1 MSHISL
7 RAIGKTAAAICLA
20 VAMSGVAMAGDAP
33 DRVVMQSP
41 AKDAAVLAKMQG
53 LVNNRKA
60 KTLSGLSRTINDGVV
75 IRKSTI
81 KDGKIIIPPSGLY
94 ITVRSTNWHPF
105 DNEPLTLAGKTYHAI
120 TDRYVRDVI
129 RNVTMKKGQ
138 VLPSNANKSRGW
150 ELSSVEN
157 DTYGIEGGNSAVF
170 KIVKTTGNYY
180 GSQFPVYAGAQISNA
195 AADGSLVKGSKDP
208 EGHTVPTA
216 ENGLS
221 EMIYGSNIATVGR
234 THVIIDAIEG
244 DSVKVRE
251 LATDSCSAIFVSPN
265 EPVVASYGKGDT
277 FSIGD
282 AKVEVTDVA
291 ANAATV
297 KLTDKSGTVTKVLG
311 PLTPENTRMLLM
323 SVVDRDHLWTL
334 SKDGKVAVHLNIRQS
349 DKPIADGKVSLV
361 AYTTVACGRPIPGS
375 SPVPKPERPALSP
388 MRSSLK
394 TTRKSF
400 STGEPT
406 TCLLVRTSISP
417 LLSTN
422 LTARS

>member
-195 AADGSLVKGSKDP
+195 ADGSLVKGSKDP

-277 FSIGD
+277 FTIGGGGTRGDIGEGLAAVSGSI
-282 AKVEVTDVA
+282 
-291 ANAATV
+291 TV
-297 KLTDKSGTVTKVLG
+297 LF
-311 PLTPENTRMLLM
+311 
-323 SVVDRDHLWTL
+323 
-334 SKDGKVAVHLNIRQS
+334 KDS
-349 DKPIADGKVSLV
+349 SLV
-361 AYTTVACGRPIPGS
+361 ADALAGRKKGGELVFTRPEGS
-375 SPVPKPERPALSP
+375 LAFGFQEFLFQAKTPEISGPAGIRL
-388 MRSSLK
+388 
-394 TTRKSF
+394 
-400 STGEPT
+400 
-406 TCLLVRTSISP
+406 P
-417 LLSTN
+417 LDWQAFYEKGSN
-422 LTARS
+422 QSALTASLVNTHASYADA

>member
-7 RAIGKTAAAICLA
+7 RAIGKTAAAIFLA

-81 KDGKIIIPPSGLY
+81 
-94 ITVRSTNWHPF
+94 
-105 DNEPLTLAGKTYHAI
+105 

-138 VLPSNANKSRGW
+138 VIPSNANKSRGW

-265 EPVVASYGKGDT
+265 EPVVASYGKGDAFT
-277 FSIGD
+277 IGD
-282 AKVEVTDVA
+282 AKIEVTDVA

-323 SVVDRDHLWTL
+323 SVVDRDRLWTL

-361 AYTTVACGRPIPGS
+361 AYNDVVEVNDGSVWPTDTRFLARP
-375 SPVPKPERPALSP
+375 E
-388 MRSSLK
+388 
-394 TTRKSF
+394 T
-400 STGEPT
+400 
-406 TCLLVRTSISP
+406 
-417 LLSTN
+417 
-422 LTARS
+422 

>member
-180 GSQFPVYAGAQISNA
+180 GSQFPVYTGAQIS
-195 AADGSLVKGSKDP
+195 
-208 EGHTVPTA
+208 
-216 ENGLS
+216 
-221 EMIYGSNIATVGR
+221 
-234 THVIIDAIEG
+234 
-244 DSVKVRE
+244 
-251 LATDSCSAIFVSPN
+251 
-265 EPVVASYGKGDT
+265 
-277 FSIGD
+277 
-282 AKVEVTDVA
+282 
-291 ANAATV
+291 NAATV

-323 SVVDRDHLWTL
+323 SVVDRDRLWTL

-361 AYTTVACGRPIPGS
+361 AYNDVVEVNDGSVWPADTRFLARP
-375 SPVPKPERPALSP
+375 E
-388 MRSSLK
+388 
-394 TTRKSF
+394 T
-400 STGEPT
+400 
-406 TCLLVRTSISP
+406 
-417 LLSTN
+417 
-422 LTARS
+422 

>member
-1 MSHISL
+1 MSYISL

-244 DSVKVRE
+244 
-251 LATDSCSAIFVSPN
+251 
-265 EPVVASYGKGDT
+265 KGDT
-277 FSIGD
+277 FTIGD

-323 SVVDRDHLWTL
+323 SVVDRDRLWTL

-361 AYTTVACGRPIPGS
+361 AYNDVVEVNDGSVWPADTRFLARP
-375 SPVPKPERPALSP
+375 E
-388 MRSSLK
+388 
-394 TTRKSF
+394 T
-400 STGEPT
+400 
-406 TCLLVRTSISP
+406 
-417 LLSTN
+417 
-422 LTARS
+422 

>member
-1 MSHISL
+1 
-7 RAIGKTAAAICLA
+7 
-20 VAMSGVAMAGDAP
+20 MA
-33 DRVVMQSP
+33 SP

-138 VLPSNANKSRGW
+138 VLPSNANKIRGW

-157 DTYGIEGGNSAVF
+157 DTYGIEGGHSAVF

-234 THVIIDAIEG
+234 THVIIDANEG

-297 KLTDKSGTVTKVLG
+297 KLTDKSGTV
-311 PLTPENTRMLLM
+311 NTRY
-323 SVVDRDHLWTL
+323 S
-334 SKDGKVAVHLNIRQS
+334 
-349 DKPIADGKVSLV
+349 
-361 AYTTVACGRPIPGS
+361 
-375 SPVPKPERPALSP
+375 
-388 MRSSLK
+388 
-394 TTRKSF
+394 
-400 STGEPT
+400 
-406 TCLLVRTSISP
+406 
-417 LLSTN
+417 
-422 LTARS
+422 

>member
-180 GSQFPVYAGAQISNA
+180 GSQFPVYAGARDQQRRRRRLA
-195 AADGSLVKGSKDP
+195 RQGFQGS
-208 EGHTVPTA
+208 
-216 ENGLS
+216 
-221 EMIYGSNIATVGR
+221 R
-234 THVIIDAIEG
+234 
-244 DSVKVRE
+244 R
-251 LATDSCSAIFVSPN
+251 
-265 EPVVASYGKGDT
+265 
-277 FSIGD
+277 
-282 AKVEVTDVA
+282 
-291 ANAATV
+291 
-297 KLTDKSGTVTKVLG
+297 
-311 PLTPENTRMLLM
+311 
-323 SVVDRDHLWTL
+323 
-334 SKDGKVAVHLNIRQS
+334 
-349 DKPIADGKVSLV
+349 
-361 AYTTVACGRPIPGS
+361 AYRPHG
-375 SPVPKPERPALSP
+375 
-388 MRSSLK
+388 
-394 TTRKSF
+394 
-400 STGEPT
+400 
-406 TCLLVRTSISP
+406 
-417 LLSTN
+417 
-422 LTARS
+422 

>member
-1 MSHISL
+1 
-7 RAIGKTAAAICLA
+7 
-20 VAMSGVAMAGDAP
+20 MAGDAP

-195 AADGSLVKGSKDP
+195 ADGSLVKGSKDP
-208 EGHTVPTA
+208 A
-216 ENGLS
+216 
-221 EMIYGSNIATVGR
+221 
-234 THVIIDAIEG
+234 
-244 DSVKVRE
+244 
-251 LATDSCSAIFVSPN
+251 
-265 EPVVASYGKGDT
+265 
-277 FSIGD
+277 
-282 AKVEVTDVA
+282 
-291 ANAATV
+291 
-297 KLTDKSGTVTKVLG
+297 
-311 PLTPENTRMLLM
+311 
-323 SVVDRDHLWTL
+323 
-334 SKDGKVAVHLNIRQS
+334 
-349 DKPIADGKVSLV
+349 
-361 AYTTVACGRPIPGS
+361 
-375 SPVPKPERPALSP
+375 
-388 MRSSLK
+388 
-394 TTRKSF
+394 
-400 STGEPT
+400 
-406 TCLLVRTSISP
+406 
-417 LLSTN
+417 
-422 LTARS
+422 

>member
-195 AADGSLVKGSKDP
+195 A
-208 EGHTVPTA
+208 
-216 ENGLS
+216 
-221 EMIYGSNIATVGR
+221 
-234 THVIIDAIEG
+234 
-244 DSVKVRE
+244 
-251 LATDSCSAIFVSPN
+251 
-265 EPVVASYGKGDT
+265 
-277 FSIGD
+277 
-282 AKVEVTDVA
+282 
-291 ANAATV
+291 TV

-323 SVVDRDHLWTL
+323 SVVDRDRLWTL

-361 AYTTVACGRPIPGS
+361 AYNDVVEVNDGSVWPADTRFLARP
-375 SPVPKPERPALSP
+375 E
-388 MRSSLK
+388 
-394 TTRKSF
+394 T
-400 STGEPT
+400 
-406 TCLLVRTSISP
+406 
-417 LLSTN
+417 
-422 LTARS
+422 

>member
-277 FSIGD
+277 FTIGD

-323 SVVDRDHLWTL
+323 SVVDRDRLWTL
-334 SKDGKVAVHLNIRQS
+334 SKDGKVAVHLNIRPS
-349 DKPIADGKVSLV
+349 DKPIADGNVSLG
-361 AYTTVACGRPIPGS
+361 AYNDVVEVNDGSVWPADTRFLARP
-375 SPVPKPERPALSP
+375 E
-388 MRSSLK
+388 
-394 TTRKSF
+394 T
-400 STGEPT
+400 
-406 TCLLVRTSISP
+406 
-417 LLSTN
+417 
-422 LTARS
+422 

>member
-157 DTYGIEGGNSAVF
+157 DTYGIEG
-170 KIVKTTGNYY
+170 
-180 GSQFPVYAGAQISNA
+180 
-195 AADGSLVKGSKDP
+195 
-208 EGHTVPTA
+208 
-216 ENGLS
+216 
-221 EMIYGSNIATVGR
+221 
-234 THVIIDAIEG
+234 AIPP
-244 DSVKVRE
+244 
-251 LATDSCSAIFVSPN
+251 CS
-265 EPVVASYGKGDT
+265 
-277 FSIGD
+277 
-282 AKVEVTDVA
+282 
-291 ANAATV
+291 
-297 KLTDKSGTVTKVLG
+297 
-311 PLTPENTRMLLM
+311 
-323 SVVDRDHLWTL
+323 
-334 SKDGKVAVHLNIRQS
+334 
-349 DKPIADGKVSLV
+349 
-361 AYTTVACGRPIPGS
+361 
-375 SPVPKPERPALSP
+375 
-388 MRSSLK
+388 RS
-394 TTRKSF
+394 
-400 STGEPT
+400 
-406 TCLLVRTSISP
+406 
-417 LLSTN
+417 
-422 LTARS
+422 

>member
-81 KDGKIIIPPSGLY
+81 KDGKLIIPPSGLY

-105 DNEPLTLAGKTYHAI
+105 AGKTYHAI

-170 KIVKTTGNYY
+170 KIVKTTGNYS
-180 GSQFPVYAGAQISNA
+180 GSQFPVYA
-195 AADGSLVKGSKDP
+195 GSKDP

-277 FSIGD
+277 FTIGD

-323 SVVDRDHLWTL
+323 SVVDRDRLWTL

-361 AYTTVACGRPIPGS
+361 AYNDVVEVNDGSVWPADTRFLARP
-375 SPVPKPERPALSP
+375 E
-388 MRSSLK
+388 
-394 TTRKSF
+394 T
-400 STGEPT
+400 
-406 TCLLVRTSISP
+406 
-417 LLSTN
+417 
-422 LTARS
+422 